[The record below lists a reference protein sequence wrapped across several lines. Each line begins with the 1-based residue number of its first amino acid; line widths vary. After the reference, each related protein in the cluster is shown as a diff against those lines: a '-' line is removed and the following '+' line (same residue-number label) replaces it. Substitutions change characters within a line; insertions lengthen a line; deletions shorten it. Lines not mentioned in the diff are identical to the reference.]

1 MIGSLMS
8 RMGMA
13 EKLSVAQLQKAV
25 QDGTLPAY
33 IGVPLMQDKMQQE
46 KTAQAAAA
54 GAQQQGQPPI
64 AQQVMQ
70 EAQAQEQAR
79 GLEQAQSNLPQEYAQ
94 GGIIGYALGGNIA
107 QEEMDEQDDD
117 EEEARLYGTGTDNDL
132 IQAIAAAG
140 RAGPG
145 GAGIQSI
152 HPSAAVSM
160 FSNKEK
166 EIDKNLHKY
175 GSQGIDAAKRIG
187 LNPSLMMHV
196 MQKETGGL
204 KNPEEARSSAGAQGV
219 MQFMPAT
226 AKQYGINP
234 NIPEEAI
241 PAGAKHLYGLVNHYK
256 GDEKLAAMAYNWGQG
271 NVDKWLKNGAD
282 PRKIPKETRNY
293 VADLGGDGI
302 SKLAEGGEVKRYD
315 LGGLLSSVVE
325 TPMQQIQS
333 AGNTYSKN
341 PEQALLGINTPAEA
355 YVWNSAL
362 GTHYS
367 PTANMLGGPTQAQ
380 YAEGA
385 KNGMNMQAGHIAD
398 SVAPAVIGAF
408 TAGVGGAGA
417 SAGNALGNQY
427 ELNQMRGQYFQNP
440 TAFQNQ
446 YGMVKGVNY
455 AEGGITS
462 IPRFAGEG
470 PSLVGPTGELME
482 DYLASNP
489 ETIPEELPP
498 KKLSDVERM
507 RATQAK
513 EAKDLLARNAQ
524 RAAEMKGAPR
534 VPIGP
539 AAAAEEGT
547 LAMRGLRALR
557 PALTSPVGAGIVGI
571 GSELSDRAARI
582 MGSPAQAENRQ
593 ALQDNPMLGAMS
605 GDTAFASAI
614 MDAADQTPP
623 KSTTK
628 TTGKPEDKK
637 PAVSSQPASNSPTGQ
652 DWQNF
657 DQASAL
663 YQAEQGNKDT
673 PPSEGITQLSASDR
687 YAQAMEKSLLE
698 QAEEAKKNHEMNKYL
713 ALMQAG
719 FGMMGSKALV
729 PLQAMGEG
737 AQQGVGAYAN
747 LLKGESEDRKLM
759 ASQQAALYRTAAAK
773 EYRDAMLGTKR
784 SPEDL
789 NQAKA
794 DQAYAQQVAAV
805 DKAEAAAAKAAGG
818 ELSPFM
824 QQQYEQRRNQLREM
838 LYKQYKVPYNP
849 IKLEPIRPEP
859 VKVEPSTWQKI
870 APSALGG
877 LSKDDLAALDW
888 ANNNPQDPRSDVIKQ
903 RLGK

>member
-46 KTAQAAAA
+46 KTAQAAAS

-219 MQFMPAT
+219 MQFMPGT

-241 PAGAKHLYGLVNHYK
+241 PAGAKHLFGLVNHYK

-293 VADLGGDGI
+293 VAGLGGDGI
-302 SKLAEGGEVKRYD
+302 SKL
-315 LGGLLSSVVE
+315 
-325 TPMQQIQS
+325 
-333 AGNTYSKN
+333 
-341 PEQALLGINTPAEA
+341 
-355 YVWNSAL
+355 
-362 GTHYS
+362 
-367 PTANMLGGPTQAQ
+367 
-380 YAEGA
+380 
-385 KNGMNMQAGHIAD
+385 
-398 SVAPAVIGAF
+398 
-408 TAGVGGAGA
+408 
-417 SAGNALGNQY
+417 
-427 ELNQMRGQYFQNP
+427 
-440 TAFQNQ
+440 
-446 YGMVKGVNY
+446 

-470 PSLVGPTGELME
+470 SSLVGPTGELME
-482 DYLASNP
+482 EYLASNP

-534 VPIGP
+534 VPVGP
-539 AAAAEEGT
+539 VAEEGT
-547 LAMRGLRALR
+547 AAMRGISGGLRALR

-593 ALQDNPMLGAMS
+593 ALQDNPMLGAMG